1 LLGNMVHIYMD
12 HKSFKYIFIQLNLN
26 MRQQRWLKL
35 IKDYKLEVHYH
46 LGNPIV
52 VVDVLSHTDHC

>member
-1 LLGNMVHIYMD
+1 MVHIYMD

-35 IKDYKLEVHYH
+35 IKDYKLEVHYR